1 MGAIMEAGRNSY
13 TFMYMKNKD
22 VTHTPLLHKPIPKMP
37 LQKEKYKAILFESG
51 NMTHEKDI
59 PYNILPTLP
68 PSCDLEQK
76 EVLNMHAAG

>member
-1 MGAIMEAGRNSY
+1 MAAGRNAY